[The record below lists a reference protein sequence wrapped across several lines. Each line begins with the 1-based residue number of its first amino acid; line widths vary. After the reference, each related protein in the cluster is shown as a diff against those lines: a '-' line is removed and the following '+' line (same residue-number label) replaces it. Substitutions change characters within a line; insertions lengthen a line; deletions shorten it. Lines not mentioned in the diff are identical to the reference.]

1 MSTSHAKR
9 ASIKHLSHALKMEV
23 KKQRR
28 LTRVSI
34 YAGPQAD
41 FTTAMWRKEAA
52 KNGVG
57 RPVART

>member
-1 MSTSHAKR
+1 MKKPRPVAT
-9 ASIKHLSHALKMEV
+9 KHLPHALKMQV

-34 YAGPQAD
+34 YEGPQAECTYD
-41 FTTAMWRKEAA
+41 YWRKEAA

-57 RPVART
+57 RPV

>member
-1 MSTSHAKR
+1 MKKSRPVAT
-9 ASIKHLSHALKMEV
+9 KHLPHKLKMAV

-34 YAGPQAD
+34 YAGPEAD
-41 FTTAMWRKEAA
+41 FTCASWRKKAA

-57 RPVART
+57 RPI